1 MEGQEGH
8 GTPGRAMK
16 NVEVIEGVGTPS
28 RAMEGHV
35 PLFRAMEAIEHHLGP
50 WNTIEAFE
58 GHEEP
63 WRAVGGCGTPLRA
76 F

>member
-16 NVEVIEGVGTPS
+16 HVEVIEGLGTPS

-63 WRAVGGCGTPLRA
+63 
-76 F
+76 

>member
-1 MEGQEGH
+1 MEGH
-8 GTPGRAMK
+8 GRPWRARKAMK
-16 NVEVIEGVGTPS
+16 HVEVIEGLGTPS

-63 WRAVGGCGTPLRA
+63 
-76 F
+76 